1 MVAYNNVKK
10 VEIKQNMLMTNET
23 YTYSEILD
31 KEIGQN
37 LEDCVACKVKKA
49 SLIID
54 ALQTF
59 ILNNPINQKTNNND
73 FAFLAYQQNAHYIGV
88 ELFRFEYSAEQ
99 FILWLIANDF
109 IFFSATKMG
118 MELRQELIS
127 SIDNAI
133 KKASDNFTDHLEHQ
147 TSPNPQ
153 ST

>member
-10 VEIKQNMLMTNET
+10 VEIKQNMIMTNET
-23 YTYSEILD
+23 YTYNQILD

-37 LEDCVACKVKKA
+37 FEDCVACIVKKA

-59 ILNNPINQKTNNND
+59 ILNTSINQNEEN

-109 IFFSATKMG
+109 IFFSATEMG
-118 MELRQELIS
+118 VVLRQKLIS
-127 SIDNAI
+127 SIDSAI
-133 KKASDNFTDHLEHQ
+133 KNASDNLTDQPGHQ

-153 ST
+153 SS